1 MNATSSRMSARGDDA
16 GEDVKQRSGWLI
28 PIAVFVVTA
37 GLSAIFLLYYL
48 VPTPASFIEE
58 HPAPTSRS
66 DPVALSVGGL
76 KLTVP
81 ANFIMYARARQGGP
95 LMEVELF
102 TTFPEFHGY
111 SDWDGASFSNNA
123 PDSPL
128 IFLLLRQD
136 QFKITE
142 AERFQRIYLGYVTK
156 QAGAAGPFG
165 LTQYTFRDDSGYR
178 GEDLFVGQN
187 NGQPVVL
194 RCVRFSQQV
203 PSPSCLRDMKM
214 PHGVTLSYRFKRAHL
229 GHWLEIAN
237 GMQQLMQSFGAKPH

>member
-1 MNATSSRMSARGDDA
+1 MNATTSMSARGDDA
-16 GEDVKQRSGWLI
+16 GENVKQRSGWLI

-58 HPAPTSRS
+58 HPAPTSRN
-66 DPVALSVGGL
+66 DPVALSVGKL

-81 ANFIMYARARQGGP
+81 ANFIIYARARQGGP
-95 LMEVELF
+95 LKEVELF
-102 TTFPEFHGY
+102 TTFPDFYGY
-111 SDWDGASFSNNA
+111 SDWDGSSFTGNA
-123 PDSPL
+123 PDSPV
-128 IFLLLRQD
+128 IFMLLRQD

-142 AERFQRIYLGYVTK
+142 AERLQRIYMGYVTK
-156 QAGAAGPFG
+156 LAGTPGPFG
-165 LTQYTFRDDSGYR
+165 LTQYTFRDDSGYH

-194 RCVRFSQQV
+194 RCVRFSPQV
-203 PSPSCLRDMKM
+203 PSPSCLRDMRM
-214 PHGVTLSYRFKRAHL
+214 QHGVTLSYRFKRAHL

-237 GMQQLMQSFGAKPH
+237 GIEQLMNSFRAKAR